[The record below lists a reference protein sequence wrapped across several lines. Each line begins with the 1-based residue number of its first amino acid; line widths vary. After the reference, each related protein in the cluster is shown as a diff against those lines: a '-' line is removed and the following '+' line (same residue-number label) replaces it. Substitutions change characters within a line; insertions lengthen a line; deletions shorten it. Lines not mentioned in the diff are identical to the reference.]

1 MRLFVTSMVGLASL
15 SLACASPRGEG
26 EETTAASDPTT
37 NDELGS
43 SSDESATSASTGE
56 SESSQGSS
64 SSSSSDDASDSDSDG
79 DGADSADGPKFDLPP
94 LPDGGDTGGGEMG
107 IPTSCNTAENAASA
121 VGCEF
126 YGLDLNNLAD
136 GENQQ
141 FGFIVSNVQTDDAAS
156 VYVEEKQGGNWT
168 TIAGPQ
174 VIDPLDSFSF
184 LLPDNHQEGSGV
196 KVGGA
201 YRIVSDEPVVAYQFN
216 PIDGQVSF
224 TTDASLLYPVASWT
238 HIHQILGFHVTI
250 GASSYINVVAA
261 NDDTSIEVTVTNATV
276 AGPNIPAGAPGIPF
290 MVQLDAGDVAQIAT
304 TTTNNATMTG
314 TTVLSDDDHPVG
326 IFTGT
331 ECTNTGMGACDH
343 LEEMLTGVQLWGQ
356 EFVASRMPIRTVN
369 APEQTLWQI
378 YASEDDTTITLEADA
393 EVTGLP
399 ANPIQL
405 DRGQKV
411 EFLASG
417 TVANPG
423 DFFVAAD
430 KPIAVMSYM
439 IGINSGEG
447 DPAMVQ
453 MSPTQQY
460 LPLYVLLVPPTWNN
474 DYLVITRLAGAD
486 VELDGVLVSDAS
498 FIPVGN
504 GDYEVARIL
513 TPDGV
518 HVVDGLGDPCSVT
531 VVGFD
536 SYDSY
541 AYLGGVGTS
550 VINPNPQG

>member
-1 MRLFVTSMVGLASL
+1 MRKLGLVLGVCAFP
-15 SLACASPRGEG
+15 LACASP
-26 EETTAASDPTT
+26 AASDTSDDGVTDPTSVA
-37 NDELGS
+37 DEIGS
-43 SSDESATSASTGE
+43 SSEAATS
-56 SESSQGSS
+56 SESDSSMSS
-64 SSSSSDDASDSDSDG
+64 SSSTDDGSSDGMDSLDS
-79 DGADSADGPKFDLPP
+79 GPKFDLTP
-94 LPDGGDTGGGEMG
+94 LPDGADTGGGEMG
-107 IPTSCNTAENAASA
+107 IPTSCASADDVASA

-126 YGLDLNNLAD
+126 FGLDLNNLAD
-136 GENQQ
+136 GEFQQ
-141 FGFIVSNVQTDDAAS
+141 FGFIVSNVQTDLPAE
-156 VYVEEKQGGNWT
+156 VYVEEKQGGNWMT
-168 TIAGPQ
+168 VSGPQ
-174 VIDPLDSFSF
+174 IIQPLDSHSF
-184 LLPDNHQEGSGV
+184 LLPDNHQEGSGL

-201 YRIVSDEPVVAYQFN
+201 YRITSDTPVVAYQFN
-216 PIDGQVSF
+216 PIDGQISY

-238 HIHQILGFHVTI
+238 HIHQIVGYHVTI
-250 GASSYINVVAA
+250 GATSYINVVGAV
-261 NDDTSIEVTVTNATV
+261 DGTQIEVTVTSPTV
-276 AGPNIPAGAPGIPF
+276 AGPGIPAGVPNVPF
-290 MVQLDAGDVAQIAT
+290 MVALDEGDVAQIAT
-304 TTTNNATMTG
+304 TTNANATMTG
-314 TTVLSDDDHPVG
+314 TSVLTDEDHPVG
-326 IFTGT
+326 VFSGT

-343 LEEMLTGVQLWGQ
+343 LEEMLTGVQLWGS
-356 EFVASRMPIRTVN
+356 EFIASRMPVRTVN

-378 YASEDDTTITLEADA
+378 YASEDNTLVELEADP

-399 ANPIQL
+399 ASPFML
-405 DRGQKV
+405 AKGQKV

-423 DFFVAAD
+423 DFRVIAD

-453 MSPTQQY
+453 MSPVQQY
-460 LPLYVLLVPPTWNN
+460 LPIYVLLVPPTWIN
-474 DYLVITRLAGAD
+474 DYLVITRLAGAQ
-486 VELDGVLVSDAS
+486 VQLDGAMVNDAS
-498 FIPVGN
+498 FIPVGD
-504 GDYEVARIL
+504 GDYEVARLL

>member
-1 MRLFVTSMVGLASL
+1 MGACLGLGP
-15 SLACASPRGEG
+15 LACSSPGGGDTEVG
-26 EETTAASDPTT
+26 VDPTA
-37 NDELGS
+37 NDELDVTSGES
-43 SSDESATSASTGE
+43 SSSAESGSATTSASETG
-56 SESSQGSS
+56 
-64 SSSSSDDASDSDSDG
+64 DG
-79 DGADSADGPKFDLPP
+79 DGDGDGTDEADSADGPKFDLTP

-107 IPTSCNTAENAASA
+107 IPTSCNVASDVA
-121 VGCEF
+121 SSVGCEF

-141 FGFIVSNVQTDDAAS
+141 FGFIVSNVQIDLPAE
-156 VYVEEKQGGNWT
+156 VFVEEKQAGNWT

-174 VIDPLDSFSF
+174 VIQPLDSYSF
-184 LLPDNHQEGSGV
+184 LLPDNHQEGSGL

-201 YRIVSDEPVVAYQFN
+201 YRIVSDTPVVAYQFN
-216 PIDGQVSF
+216 PIDGQISY

-238 HIHQILGFHVTI
+238 HIHQILGYHVTI
-250 GASSYINVVAA
+250 GASSYINVVGAV
-261 NDDTSIEVTVTNATV
+261 DGTTIEVTVTNATV
-276 AGPNIPAGAPGIPF
+276 AGPGIPAGAPGVPF
-290 MVQLDAGDVAQIAT
+290 MDELDEGDVAQIAT
-304 TTTNNATMTG
+304 TTANNATMTG
-314 TTVLSDDDHPVG
+314 TTVVSDDDHPVG
-326 IFTGT
+326 VFTGT
-331 ECTNTGMGACDH
+331 ECTNTGGGACDH
-343 LEEMLTGVQLWGQ
+343 LEEMLTGVQLWGT
-356 EFVASRMPIRTVN
+356 EFVASRMPIRVPN

-399 ANPIQL
+399 GNPIQL

-417 TVANPG
+417 SVANPG
-423 DFFVAAD
+423 DFYVVAD

-439 IGINSGEG
+439 IGINTGEG

-453 MSPTQQY
+453 MSPVEQY
-460 LPLYVLLVPPTWNN
+460 LPIYVLLVPPTWIN
-474 DYLVITRLAGAD
+474 DYLVITRLAGAQ
-486 VELDGVLVSDAS
+486 VELDGALVSDAA

-504 GDYEVARIL
+504 GDYEVARVL

-518 HVVDGLGDPCSVT
+518 HVVDGLGNPCSVT

>member
-1 MRLFVTSMVGLASL
+1 MRVSVTSVLVGSALL
-15 SLACASPRGEG
+15 SLACARDEG
-26 EETTAASDPTT
+26 DETLATSDPTA
-37 NDELGS
+37 NDEAITTMESGAS
-43 SSDESATSASTGE
+43 TSAGEDESSTST
-56 SESSQGSS
+56 SS
-64 SSSSSDDASDSDSDG
+64 SSSSEDESDASTDDAED
-79 DGADSADGPKFDLPP
+79 ADDGPKFDLPP
-94 LPDGGDTGGGEMG
+94 LPDGGDTGGGGEMG

-141 FGFIVSNVQTDDAAS
+141 FGFIVSNVQTDDPAS

-174 VIDPLDSFSF
+174 LIEPLDSYQFS
-184 LLPDNHQEGSGV
+184 LPDNHQEGSGL
-196 KVGGA
+196 KAGGA

-261 NDDTSIEVTVTNATV
+261 TDDTVIEVTVTNATV
-276 AGPNIPAGAPGIPF
+276 AGPGIPAGAPGIPF
-290 MVQLDAGDVAQIAT
+290 MVSLDAGDVAQIAT
-304 TTTNNATMTG
+304 STNNNTTMTG
-314 TTVLSDDDHPVG
+314 TTVVSDDDHPVG

-356 EFVASRMPIRTVN
+356 EFVASRMPVRTVN

-378 YASEDDTTITLEADA
+378 YASEDDTTITLDADA

-423 DFFVAAD
+423 DFFIAAD

-447 DPAMVQ
+447 DPAMVL

-474 DYLVITRLAGAD
+474 DYLIITRLAGAD

-498 FIPVGN
+498 FVPVGN
-504 GDYEVARIL
+504 GDYEVARVL